1 MSEAEIASPHR
12 SFLSLDDLSETELRA
27 ILSRAIELKG
37 MRARGEAHP
46 TLGGKTLAMIFEKAS
61 TRTRVSFEVGMFE
74 LGGHAVH
81 LAGQG
86 SQIGRGEPVRDTA
99 RVLSSYCDAILIRTF
114 TQERL
119 EELAEWAA
127 VPVLNGLT
135 DRYHPC
141 QILADLQTILE
152 LRGSIDGLRYCWLG
166 DGNNMAHSWI
176 KAAAIL
182 GLDLSLACPQGYK
195 PNAEVTQ
202 AAEAHMSKT
211 GRGSLSIVSSPA
223 KAIANCDVVSTDV
236 WASMGQEDE
245 ALVRQKAFADYCLD
259 EHLLKQAN
267 RGAHVLHC
275 LPAHRGEEITEA
287 VLEGSQSAVFQ
298 QAANRLH
305 SQKALLEVFI
315 AGS

>member
-1 MSEAEIASPHR
+1 M
-12 SFLSLDDLSETELRA
+12 ELRA
-27 ILSRAIELKG
+27 ILSRAIELRD
-37 MRARGEAHP
+37 MRARGEAHD
-46 TLGGKTLAMIFEKAS
+46 TLRGKTLAMVFEKAS

-86 SQIGRGEPVRDTA
+86 SQIGRGEPIRDTA

-114 TQERL
+114 AQGRL
-119 EELAEWAA
+119 EELAEWAT
-127 VPVLNGLT
+127 VPVLNALT
-135 DRYHPC
+135 DLYHPC

-152 LRGSIDGLRYCWLG
+152 LRGSMDGIRYCWLG

-176 KAAAIL
+176 QAAAIL
-182 GLDLSLACPQGYK
+182 GLDLSLACPDGYK
-195 PNAEVTQ
+195 PNEAVVT
-202 AAEAHMSKT
+202 AARARMSKA

-236 WASMGQEDE
+236 WASMGQEEE
-245 ALVRQKAFADYCLD
+245 ASARKKAFAGYCLN

-267 RGAHVLHC
+267 PGAHVLHC
-275 LPAHRGEEITEA
+275 LPAHRGEEIAEA
-287 VLEGSQSAVFQ
+287 VLEGPQSAVFQ

-305 SQKALLEVFI
+305 SQKALLEVFL